1 MTSGG
6 VRFKWPNFDD
16 IQRIPREDG
25 GVDIVLDGEIID
37 TIEPIKQRSTPEE
50 MKAHLRE
57 IDELATIFTENWADP
72 EISAVAAV
80 REQRRN
86 VTPDEWVAPDERFS
100 S

>member
-37 TIEPIKQRSTPEE
+37 TIEPVEHLPTPEE
-50 MKAHLRE
+50 NEAFLKRHR
-57 IDELATIFTENWADP
+57 ELARIVTEHWNDP
-72 EISAVAAV
+72 TMSAVDAV

-86 VTPDEWVAPDERFS
+86 LTPDEWVSPDERLDS
-100 S
+100 